1 VVRDHMKKI
10 DSHIS
15 ERGAVSVKTLLT
27 FLSLGLL
34 VFATVKIF
42 PVYMEQRQVVY
53 EVDEI
58 ANKAAVRNLK
68 EEEVKKAIET
78 LRVKYDLPEGSIKL
92 ESLGDNKASISLGYS
107 KAIDLLVTTYNW
119 KVDFKADGKSL

>member
-92 ESLGDNKASISLGYS
+92 ESLGDNKAKISLGYT
-107 KAIDLLVTTYNW
+107 KAIDFIVTTYNW
-119 KVDFKADGKSL
+119 KVDFMADGKAL